1 MNLIKQFTNKNTG
14 GKYFPS
20 VFFVFISS
28 FLLFACSGGGNSD
41 SSNEDFS
48 EIPSLLEN
56 YCDNIITPSF
66 EEFHN
71 NIASFET
78 LLTAYSNSEASLND
92 CRNAF
97 KDARLSWQNILPFL
111 QFGPALDHFLMVNCN
126 TYPTDAEQIEQ
137 DILNGTWIDP
147 ATDYN
152 HYGLPAIEYIL
163 YSNETHSE
171 AQINRLIMLTN
182 HLVNLSSSVYNDW
195 SNSYGLTFKSNTGT
209 SAGSSVSLLVH
220 SYIQVYET
228 RVRNGKLGYPINVIG
243 MGTNADLYAYPNKV
257 EAYFSGYSVDLLDE
271 AFTTYED
278 VYNGDYYVNGI
289 KTEGLG
295 LDDFVR
301 SNGDEPYG
309 IPLDNEISDQFSVAK
324 NALQTLDNPLSSFVE
339 TNITDVFSAYLELQA
354 LVVLWKVDMT
364 SSIGMVFDNSYDNDG
379 D

>member
-1 MNLIKQFTNKNTG
+1 MNLIKQFTNKNTV
-14 GKYFPS
+14 GKFFPS
-20 VFFVFISS
+20 VFFVFILS
-28 FLLFACSGGGNSD
+28 FLLFACSGGSNSD
-41 SSNEDFS
+41 SSNEDFT

-56 YCDNIITPSF
+56 YCDNIIMPSF

-71 NIASFET
+71 NINSFET
-78 LLTAYSNSEASLND
+78 LLNAYSNSEASLDD
-92 CRNAF
+92 CRSALKNV
-97 KDARLSWQNILPFL
+97 RLSWQNILPFL

-126 TYPTDAEQIEQ
+126 TYPTDTEQIEQ

-152 HYGLPAIEYIL
+152 HFGLPAIEYIL

-243 MGTNADLYAYPNKV
+243 MGTNADL
-257 EAYFSGYSVDLLDE
+257 
-271 AFTTYED
+271 
-278 VYNGDYYVNGI
+278 
-289 KTEGLG
+289 
-295 LDDFVR
+295 
-301 SNGDEPYG
+301 
-309 IPLDNEISDQFSVAK
+309 
-324 NALQTLDNPLSSFVE
+324 E
-339 TNITDVFSAYLELQA
+339 T
-354 LVVLWKVDMT
+354 
-364 SSIGMVFDNSYDNDG
+364 
-379 D
+379 

>member
-1 MNLIKQFTNKNTG
+1 MNLIKQFTNKNTV
-14 GKYFPS
+14 GKFFPS
-20 VFFVFISS
+20 VFFVFILS
-28 FLLFACSGGGNSD
+28 FLLFACSGGSNSD
-41 SSNEDFS
+41 SSNEDFT

-56 YCDNIITPSF
+56 YCDNIIMPSF
-66 EEFHN
+66 EEFHK
-71 NIASFET
+71 NINSFET
-78 LLTAYSNSEASLND
+78 LLNAYSNSEASLDD
-92 CRNAF
+92 CRGALKN
-97 KDARLSWQNILPFL
+97 ARLSWQNILPFL

-126 TYPTDAEQIEQ
+126 TYPTDTEQIEQ

-152 HYGLPAIEYIL
+152 HFGLPAIEYIL

-257 EAYFSGYSVDLLDE
+257 EAYFSGYSLDLLDE

-278 VYNGDYYVNGI
+278 LYNGDYYVNGI

-295 LDDFVR
+295 LDDFVK
-301 SNGDEPYG
+301 SKGDVPYG

-324 NALQTLDNPLSSFVE
+324 NAIQILDNPLSSFVE
-339 TNITDVFSAYLELQA
+339 TNITDVFSAYIELQA

-364 SSIGMVFDNSYDNDG
+364 SSIGMIFDNSYDNDG